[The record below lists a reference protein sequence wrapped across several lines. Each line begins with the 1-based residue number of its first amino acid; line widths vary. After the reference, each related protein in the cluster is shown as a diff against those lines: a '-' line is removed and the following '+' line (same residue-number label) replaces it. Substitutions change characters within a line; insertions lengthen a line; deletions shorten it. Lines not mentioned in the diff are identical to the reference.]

1 MRTKLVSNMCKCDR
15 FGSKIP
21 RLPIYDPEKGIKTDR
36 KHYLAFSV
44 NKAVYIYGF
53 DVYGTM
59 TRKELEIEYG
69 IMRPDFCDEFNQQIV
84 LQKCKTVK
92 CMDGKRKHI
101 RLKFD
106 SPIKVKKFVRYILYA
121 NIDFYLPY
129 RGVDGQTEIIS
140 NDIRFK
146 FSNFDDRSLSTVRE
160 GNFPTIYFK
169 PAKLDNSF
177 LVELSPIGTIIKK

>member
-1 MRTKLVSNMCKCDR
+1 MCKCNR

-21 RLPIYDPEKGIKTDR
+21 RLPIYDLDKGIKTDR
-36 KHYLAFSV
+36 KHYLSFSV
-44 NKAVYIYGF
+44 DKPVYIYGF

-59 TRKELEIEYG
+59 TRKELQIEYG
-69 IMRPDFCDEFNQQIV
+69 LMRPDFCDEFNQQIA
-84 LQKCKTVK
+84 LQNCKTVK
-92 CMDGKRKHI
+92 CMDGNRKHI
-101 RLKFD
+101 RLKFH
-106 SPIKVKKFVRYILYA
+106 SPIKLKKFVRYVMFA

-129 RGVDGQTEIIS
+129 RGVDGKMEIIA
-140 NDIRFK
+140 NDVRFK
-146 FSNFDDRSLSTVRE
+146 FSNFHDSSLTNVQE

>member
-21 RLPIYDPEKGIKTDR
+21 RLPIYDLEKGIKTSR

-44 NKAVYIYGF
+44 DKPVYIFGF
-53 DVYGTM
+53 DVYGTT
-59 TRKELEIEYG
+59 TRKELRIEYG
-69 IMRPDFCDEFNQQIV
+69 IMRPDFCDEYNQHIEIQSCNAV
-84 LQKCKTVK
+84 TR
-92 CMDGKRKHI
+92 MDGKRKHI

-106 SPIKVKKFVRYILYA
+106 SPIKVKKFVKYVLFA

-129 RGVDGQTEIIS
+129 RGVDGKTEVNS
-140 NDIRFK
+140 NNVRFK
-146 FSNFDDRSLSTVRE
+146 FSDFHDQSLTNVRE
-160 GNFPTIYFK
+160 GNFPSIYFK